1 MQKLHK
7 QLMAKNRTY
16 AGWHRHPRHGFYHFV
31 LVAIFGLFAATSLL
45 LQAGDTA
52 HSYEQAPVKTS
63 QKNIKAQKDLHQL
76 TTELLGAVK
85 NYREASEAGKSLAAQ
100 ALVEKAKQRRE
111 KMLAAARNSPAEFL
125 AAALPAGLAAKLPS
139 EIQPFM
145 ERDEQIS
152 GELENIYEEYFAEGR
167 ARQRI
172 YVTDKNSGKKY
183 ELNFASGRLDL
194 NSGSV
199 VKAKGKVLSDQ
210 MVLEQAGGTAVQTIS
225 VAAASVSGDQ
235 KTIVILMNFADNSSQ
250 PWTQAQ
256 VYDVVFGGANSANRY
271 YQDNS
276 NGSVSFS
283 GDVVGWYT
291 LPYTSTTCDNYTWA
305 SAADAAATQAGV
317 VLSNYAHKVYAFPR
331 VYACSWAGLGSVG
344 GSPSRAWIS
353 GYANDPRIF
362 QHELGH
368 NLTSRHASSLA
379 CGNKQIDASANCAFS
394 EYGDNYDTMG
404 YWNSFQW
411 NAPQKTVTGWIG
423 SANIKTVTS
432 NGTYSLGYSESA
444 GGSLTQAIKISK
456 PDTGEYYYFG
466 YRQPKGFDA
475 GLPLGI
481 TGGAQVFLWD
491 GSLQTKLL
499 DATPGNGF
507 SDASLIDGMSFT
519 DPANG
524 ITVTQLG
531 HDAGQVTLSVT
542 FAGAQCAPK
551 TPVISISP
559 SNQTSSAG
567 GSLKYAVTVNNT
579 DSSACAPS
587 TFSLTGSAPAGFAGS
602 FSAGSLTLSPGSQGT
617 SYYTVVSASGQT
629 DGSYPF
635 TISTIDGSEP
645 VHAASASAA
654 YVVYTDL
661 SAPSVSI
668 NSPADRATIG
678 NSVTISVSASDGSG
692 AVKVEI
698 YIDGSLKTTLY
709 SSPYTYRFNSK
720 KLARGQHVIKAVAY
734 DASGNSSSA
743 SVTVYK

>member
-1 MQKLHK
+1 MQKMHAK
-7 QLMAKNRTY
+7 LMAKSHIY
-16 AGWHRHPRHGFYHFV
+16 ASWHRHPRHGFYHFV
-31 LVAIFGLFAATSLL
+31 LVAIFGLFVATGLL
-45 LQAGDTA
+45 LQAADPVL
-52 HSYEQAPVKTS
+52 SYEQPALKAGQKTV
-63 QKNIKAQKDLHQL
+63 KAQQELHQL
-76 TTELLGAVK
+76 TTELLAAVK
-85 NYREASEAGKSLAAQ
+85 SYREANEAGKSLAAQ
-100 ALVEKAKQRRE
+100 ALVEKARLRRD
-111 KMLAAARNSPAEFL
+111 KMLAAAQGSPSDFL
-125 AAALPAGLAAKLPS
+125 LAALPAGLVAKLPS

-152 GELENIYEEYFAEGR
+152 GEVENVYEEYFNEGY
-167 ARQRI
+167 ARQRV
-172 YVTDKNSGKKY
+172 YVTDKNSGKKF
-183 ELNFASGRLDL
+183 ELNFANGRLDL

-199 VKAKGKVLSDQ
+199 VKAKGKVLSGQ
-210 MVLEQAGGTAVQTIS
+210 MVLDQAGGTSVQTVS
-225 VAAASVSGDQ
+225 VAAAAISGDQ

-256 VYDVVFGGANSANRY
+256 VYDAVFGSTNSANRY

-283 GDVVGWYT
+283 GNVVGWYT

-305 SAADAAATQAGV
+305 SAADAAATSAGV
-317 VLSNYAHKVYAFPR
+317 VLSNYVHKVYVFPR

-344 GSPSRAWIS
+344 GNPSRAWIS
-353 GYANDPRIF
+353 GYGNDPRIY

-379 CGNKQIDASANCAFS
+379 CGSLQIDSSANCTFS

-423 SANIKTVTS
+423 STNIKTVTS
-432 NGTYSLGYSESA
+432 NGTYSLGYSEIA
-444 GGSLTQAIKISK
+444 GGSLPQAIKILK

-475 GLPLGI
+475 GLPAGI

-507 SDASLIDGMSFT
+507 ADASLSDGTSFT
-519 DPANG
+519 DPVNG
-524 ITVTQLG
+524 ITVTQLS

-551 TPVISISP
+551 APVVSITP

-567 GSLKYAVTVNNT
+567 GSLKYTVTVNNN

-587 TFSLTGSAPAGFAGS
+587 TFSLTGSVPAGFTGS
-602 FSAGSLTLSPGSQGT
+602 FSSVSLTLSPGSQGT
-617 SYYTVVSASGQT
+617 LYYTVSSPSSQP

-635 TISTIDGSEP
+635 TVSVSDASEALHT
-645 VHAASASAA
+645 VSAGGA
-654 YVVYTDL
+654 YIVYTDL
-661 SAPSVSI
+661 SAPTVSI
-668 NSPADRATIG
+668 ASP
-678 NSVTISVSASDGSG
+678 SDGSTIG
-692 AVKVEI
+692 SSVNITVSATDSAGISKVEI
-698 YIDGSLKTTLY
+698 YVDDSLKATLTKV
-709 SSPYTYRFNSK
+709 PYAYRFNSK
-720 KLARGQHVIKAVAY
+720 KLARGSHVIKAIAY
-734 DASGNSSSA
+734 DISGNSASA
-743 SVTVYK
+743 EVTVYK